1 MRLSSTLPAPGA
13 ARRRG
18 SRARW
23 ALPGLSLGGLLN
35 LVCAPL
41 AGASTFVPVSLAE
54 RVERA
59 QLVVEA
65 TVVAIEHRR
74 SDVVE
79 PGDTEI
85 PHTFVTF
92 AVDHVV
98 KGAHDG
104 GDTLTLRF
112 FGGEDGRGNATRI
125 VGLPRFAV
133 GDRELLFVREN
144 GARMCPLVGWHQ
156 GRLRVVRDAV
166 YDDAGFRVWLD
177 PEGEI
182 SRGSERID
190 LSLPGYPALEPKQSH
205 DGPLPILVPKEGS
218 TPPDRAGM
226 RAVLTAIDRAQRT
239 ASPNDPKVVRSV
251 SIGEQFR
258 APSFTRR
265 PPAAAESKDSKEA
278 KAPRGS

>member
-1 MRLSSTLPAPGA
+1 MRLTSSLPAPGA

-23 ALPGLSLGGLLN
+23 ALPGLSLGGLLS
-35 LVCAPL
+35 LVGAPV
-41 AGASTFVPVSLAE
+41 AVASTFVPVSLTE

-79 PGDTEI
+79 PGDSEI

-98 KGAHDG
+98 KGAPDG
-104 GDTLTLRF
+104 GETLTLRF
-112 FGGEDGRGNATRI
+112 FGGEDGHGNATRI

-144 GARMCPLVGWHQ
+144 
-156 GRLRVVRDAV
+156 
-166 YDDAGFRVWLD
+166 
-177 PEGEI
+177 
-182 SRGSERID
+182 
-190 LSLPGYPALEPKQSH
+190 
-205 DGPLPILVPKEGS
+205 
-218 TPPDRAGM
+218 
-226 RAVLTAIDRAQRT
+226 
-239 ASPNDPKVVRSV
+239 
-251 SIGEQFR
+251 
-258 APSFTRR
+258 
-265 PPAAAESKDSKEA
+265 
-278 KAPRGS
+278 